1 MIRVFLADDHP
12 VVLDGVT
19 QHIKGEEDMIVV
31 GRAAD
36 GYGIA
41 AAAEAAQTDV
51 LVMDLQMPG
60 VDGARTISELASLDF
75 ATVVFTLH
83 TDRALMRE
91 LFEAGAAATVSKS
104 HDLGGLSKTIRRV
117 AAGETVGI
125 DASDEW
131 PRPPTQLSRREQQI
145 FDGISRGDS
154 LKEIALD
161 LGLSS
166 RTVHTYANRI
176 RAKYSDND
184 TDHSTAGEGRARN
197 HSGVSNISPPPPSV
211 SASLEPLGTL
221 WADSVKLSA
230 ANVDAGWKLTL
241 ERLCEMLDAR
251 GGGFA
256 TVVTRVGA
264 PKSSRDWRVVAAL
277 ECGSETDGH
286 VQSSSEWAKK
296 KDVWQDGIQIFDG
309 SDQHRVFRLFD
320 RDEEEGDSGIASRKR
335 IANVG
340 TGDRLLGAHV
350 VQEGTEI
357 HFGFDRTAA
366 QESFSLGER
375 DLLLAAL
382 RGLSQTCHWLAVSYG
397 GYPGRGRL
405 SPRERETL
413 GHLLSGKSEKEIAP
427 LMNLKPSSLHQRVVA
442 VYRKLRV
449 QSRAEVMALWLN
461 P

>member
-36 GYGIA
+36 GYGV
-41 AAAEAAQTDV
+41 AEAAETAQADV
-51 LVMDLQMPG
+51 LVLDLQMPG
-60 VDGARTISELASLDF
+60 VDGARTIAELAKLKF

-104 HDLGGLSKTIRRV
+104 HDLGGLSKMIRRV
-117 AAGETVGI
+117 AGGETVGI
-125 DASDEW
+125 DASGEW

-154 LKEIALD
+154 LKDIALD

-176 RAKYSDND
+176 RAKYGVDD
-184 TDHSTAGEGRARN
+184 EADRVTTEDGRARN
-197 HSGVSNISPPPPSV
+197 HSLASNISPPPPSV
-211 SASLEPLGTL
+211 SASLARLGTL

-256 TVVTRVGA
+256 TVVTRLGA
-264 PKSSRDWRVVAAL
+264 PNESRSWSVVAAL
-277 ECGSETDGH
+277 ECRSETDGR
-286 VQSSSEWAKK
+286 VQGSNEWAKK
-296 KDVWQDGIQIFDG
+296 KNVWQDGIRVFDG
-309 SDQHRVFRLFD
+309 SDRHRVFHLN
-320 RDEEEGDSGIASRKR
+320 EGQGDSDSAPRKR
-335 IANVG
+335 LENAGVA
-340 TGDRLLGAHV
+340 DRLLGAHV

-357 HFGFDRTAA
+357 HFGFDRTLT
-366 QESFSLGER
+366 QESFSIGDR

-382 RGLSQTCHWLAVSYG
+382 RGLTQTCHWLAVSYG
-397 GYPGRGRL
+397 GYPGRIRL

-427 LMNLKPSSLHQRVVA
+427 LMNLKPSSFHQRVVA
-442 VYRKLRV
+442 VYRKLHV